1 MPLSISIDPE
11 LGASGAGTALVSESP
26 VSLLRDYAESM
37 SSASSLSHT
46 VRPRMNGF
54 SSRVC
59 SVPPALSTISEH
71 PYPQPPSPHRVQRAS
86 SVSFSARPPILLAL
100 IHLLLVAIAS
110 SSAVSHRPFVDVA
123 SAASI
128 DEHGQL
134 VLASHLYSPL
144 CTKLTYQPAAAL
156 HATIAHLVCLS
167 AALGF
172 HLLGWLLLAGSMLA
186 VVDCVR
192 RGGCGCGHL
201 HFCQRL
207 SWCVVFGWTALYAL
221 KCRTVKK
228 VDDKMV

>member
-11 LGASGAGTALVSESP
+11 LGASGGGMAVGESP

-37 SSASSLSHT
+37 STSSSVSHT

-54 SSRVC
+54 SSRAC
-59 SVPPALSTISEH
+59 SVPSALSTISEH
-71 PYPQPPSPHRVQRAS
+71 SYPQLPSPHRGQRAS
-86 SVSFSARPPILLAL
+86 NVSFSARPPILLAL
-100 IHLLLVAIAS
+100 IHLLLVAIALS
-110 SSAVSHRPFVDVA
+110 NAVSHAPFVDVA
-123 SAASI
+123 SAAFI

-144 CTKLTYQPAAAL
+144 CTKLTYRPAAAL
-156 HATIAHLVCLS
+156 NTTVAHLFCLS

-172 HLLGWLLLAGSMLA
+172 HLLGWLLLAGSVVA

-201 HFCQRL
+201 QFCQRL

-221 KCRTVKK
+221 RCRTVKK